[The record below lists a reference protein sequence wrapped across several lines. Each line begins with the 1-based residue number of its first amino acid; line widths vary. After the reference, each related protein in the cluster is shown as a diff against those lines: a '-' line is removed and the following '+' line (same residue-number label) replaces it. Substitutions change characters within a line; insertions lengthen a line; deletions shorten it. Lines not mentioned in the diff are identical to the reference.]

1 MLVCSL
7 EVTSCYCCYSVT
19 SVVSDSVQPHPW
31 DSPGKNTG
39 VGCRFLLQCIKV
51 KSESEVAQLCP
62 TLCDPTDCR
71 LPGSSVLPGTTQMF
85 LDLSACGF
93 ESGFFTHSMTPTA
106 SQPRLKFPARAHFS
120 YFHSNMIKCF
130 WASLDSLPVPESL
143 SAPSCQVS
151 GHL

>member
-1 MLVCSL
+1 M
-7 EVTSCYCCYSVT
+7 
-19 SVVSDSVQPHPW
+19 SDSVRPRPR
-31 DSPGKNTG
+31 DSAGKNTG
-39 VGCRFLLQCIKV
+39 VGCRFLPQCIKV
-51 KSESEVAQLCP
+51 KSESEVAQSCP
-62 TLCDPTDCR
+62 TLRDPMDCR

-130 WASLDSLPVPESL
+130 WASLDSLSVPESL